1 MLQDILV
8 TGLIN
13 GSVYAL
19 LAIGFSLIFGVAR
32 IVNIAHTAFYMLGA
46 YLFYTLLVKL
56 GVHFALAGVIAV
68 AGVTALSLLC
78 YKLIIEPLREHEA
91 AVLIATIALAII
103 IQEILLFA
111 FGGHYLGIPSTL
123 DGAVRIAGVS
133 IAYQRFVILVVAFL
147 MLVGT
152 WYLLSATRLG
162 LAIRATANDLEIA
175 NLMGMNVHRVALFT
189 VGFSAALAAVAGV
202 VVAPVFVVDPFM
214 WLGPL
219 VTMLAIVVLG
229 GLGSVKGSLVGAFI
243 IGFVE
248 AITVFA
254 VPAGAFLKGA
264 VALSIMVLVLLLRP
278 QGLYGVVFEEE
289 DR

>member
-1 MLQDILV
+1 MFQDILV
-8 TGLIN
+8 TGLVN

-32 IVNIAHTAFYMLGA
+32 IVNIAHTAFYMLAA
-46 YLFYTLLVKL
+46 YGFYALLVKL
-56 GVHFALAGVIAV
+56 GLNFAVAGVLAV
-68 AGVTALSLLC
+68 AGVTALSLAC

-103 IQEILLFA
+103 FQELMLFA

-123 DGAVRIAGVS
+123 DGVVRIAGVS
-133 IAYQRFVILVVAFL
+133 IPYQRFVILAVAAV
-147 MLVGT
+147 MLAAT
-152 WYLLSATRLG
+152 WYLLYATRLG
-162 LAIRATANDLEIA
+162 LAIRATANDLEVA
-175 NLMGMNVHRVALFT
+175 SLMGMNVHRIALATVA
-189 VGFSAALAAVAGV
+189 FSVALAAIAGV
-202 VVAPVFVVDPFM
+202 VVAPVYVVDPFM

-229 GLGSVKGSLVGAFI
+229 GLGSVKGSLAGAFI

-254 VPAGAFLKGA
+254 LPAGAFLKGA

-278 QGLYGVVFEEE
+278 EGLYGVVFEEE
-289 DR
+289 ER